1 MSDGKSI
8 ISGWTDGKIRSFLP
22 QSGKLLF
29 IINDAHPGKEITSL
43 ACSVDCT
50 KIVSGDHEGEVRL
63 WHIGKQTHKLLMN
76 QKLH

>member
-76 QKLH
+76 KKLH